1 MKFCSL
7 RAWSVQLTL
16 AVPVYEEVY
25 MLLLLSLLL
34 LLLLL
39 LLLRLSLLVVTAVTS
54 GCNVCD

>member
-39 LLLRLSLLVVTAVTS
+39 LLQLSLLVVTAVTS

>member
-1 MKFCSL
+1 MNICSL

-16 AVPVYEEVY
+16 AVPVYEEVS
-25 MLLLLSLLL
+25 MLLLLPLLL

-39 LLLRLSLLVVTAVTS
+39 LLLRLSLLVTAVTS

>member
-39 LLLRLSLLVVTAVTS
+39 LLRLSLLVVTAVTS

>member
-1 MKFCSL
+1 M
-7 RAWSVQLTL
+7 QLTL

-39 LLLRLSLLVVTAVTS
+39 RLSLLVVTAVTS